1 MTIKELEAKTG
12 MERANIRFY
21 EREGLLSPRR
31 LENGYRDYSEEEA
44 ELLLRVRLLRSL
56 HVPLDEIKA
65 MRDGSLS
72 LSTALAQQQER
83 LMQEERDAAYAGKVC
98 RAIRED
104 GVSFGHLDAKKY
116 LDGMQRGEEE
126 KPSAYLE
133 TAVKEDTLPQAFYPW
148 RRFLARM
155 LDLSI
160 YGVCWTLVQ
169 IFVFHVN
176 IANRGVFFS
185 LLDSYVGYGLM
196 LLLEPLMLHFLGW
209 TPGKLLLGLRLEGEN
224 GRLEL
229 RDAYARTLEMF
240 GSGMGYGIP
249 GYAQYCEWKAY
260 QRCSE
265 NERQPWDVSNN
276 FEIAYHAVE
285 RVSTLQGLGYACAHL
300 AVFAV
305 TMLAMFLQLLPPN
318 RGELNIAQFAEN
330 YNYYADYLGLDFG
343 EYYFSEEGQWAER
356 PEDGVYYIHVIE
368 QPKLEY
374 QYTLSDGYLTGVS
387 FSMDVQGQQQ
397 LISINDTEMLLAA
410 LSYAGA
416 QKGFLSSGMPW
427 QLQEVISEK
436 AADGFWLSKCGLDIR
451 CTVDKRGYTSSLR
464 NGLAV
469 YTDIDDPERYFSQ
482 QFSIVKQQ

>member
-12 MERANIRFY
+12 MGRANIRFY

-56 HVPLDEIKA
+56 HIPLDEIKA

-104 GVSFGHLDAKKY
+104 GVFFGQLDAKKY
-116 LDGMQRGEEE
+116 LDGMQQGEE

-133 TAVKEDTLPQAFYPW
+133 TAVKEDSLPQAFYPW

-169 IFVFHVN
+169 IFVFHIN
-176 IANRGVFFS
+176 PANTPALFNFLG
-185 LLDSYVGYGLM
+185 SYLGYGLM
-196 LLLEPLMLHFLGW
+196 LLFEPLMLHFLGW

-229 RDAYARTLEMF
+229 RDAYARTWEMF
-240 GSGMGYGIP
+240 GKGMGYGIP
-249 GYAQYCEWKAY
+249 GYVQYCEWIAY

-300 AVFAV
+300 AVFAA
-305 TMLAMFLQLLPPN
+305 MALALILQLLPPN

-330 YNYYADYLGLDFG
+330 YNYYADYFDMDFG
-343 EYYFSEEGQWAER
+343 GYYFSEEGQWAER
-356 PEDGVYYIHVIE
+356 PEDSVYYVNILE
-368 QPKLEY
+368 QPKLVY
-374 QYTLSDGYLTGVS
+374 QYTLDGEHITGVA
-387 FSMDVQGQQQ
+387 FSMEVEGVQG
-397 LISINDTEMLLAA
+397 LFSYNSTEMLLSSLAFG
-410 LSYAGA
+410 GA
-416 QKGFLSSGMPW
+416 QEGFLTSGFPEW
-427 QLQEVISEK
+427 IDRTIREYGAE
-436 AADGFWLSKCGLDIR
+436 GFSVSRCGLDID
-451 CTVDKRGYTSSLR
+451 CSVLKRGYLSSVGTGPVLF
-464 NGLAV
+464 
-469 YTDIDDPERYFSQ
+469 PESDCSDLYFSQ

>member
-1 MTIKELEAKTG
+1 MTIKELEKRTG

-44 ELLLRVRLLRSL
+44 ELLLRIKLLRSL
-56 HVPLDEIKA
+56 HIPLDEIKA

-72 LSTALAQQQER
+72 LNTALAQQQER

-104 GVSFGHLDAKKY
+104 GVSFGQLDAEKY
-116 LDGMQRGEEE
+116 LNGIQQEE

-133 TAVKEDTLPQAFYPW
+133 MAVKEDALPQAFYPW

-160 YGVCWTLVQ
+160 YGVFWTLVQ
-169 IFVFHVN
+169 IFVFHIN
-176 IANRGVFFS
+176 PANTPALFNFLG
-185 LLDSYVGYGLM
+185 SYLGYGLM
-196 LLLEPLMLHFLGW
+196 LLLEPLLLHFLGW
-209 TPGKLLLGLRLEGEN
+209 TPGKLLLGLRLEGET

-229 RDAYARTLEMF
+229 RDAYARTREMF
-240 GSGMGYGIP
+240 GKGMGYGIP
-249 GYAQYCEWKAY
+249 VYSLYCAWKAY
-260 QRCSE
+260 RRCCE
-265 NERQPWDVSNN
+265 NERQPGDMGDNCG
-276 FEIAYHAVE
+276 ITYHALKT
-285 RVSTLQGLGYACAHL
+285 VSTLRGLGYVGAHL

-305 TMLAMFLQLLPPN
+305 TALALILQLLPPN
-318 RGELNIAQFAEN
+318 RGELTVAQFAEN
-330 YNYYADYLGLDFG
+330 YNYYANYLGLDFG

-356 PEDGVYYIHVIE
+356 PEDGVQYIHVIE
-368 QPKLEY
+368 QPTLEY

-387 FSMDVQGQQQ
+387 FSMDVQGQQ

-416 QKGFLSSGMPW
+416 QKGFLTSGMPW